1 MLSFT
6 VVDLFAATVNAF
18 NGGLLAQR
26 PDHYKRK
33 YFTAVGILVMAI
45 FGGIGG
51 GITRDVL
58 LNEIPGA
65 ITDARY
71 LWLCLGAGVLAL
83 FLAFG
88 KGQNLVGLGGADAT
102 GSRAPPRGPTRPAD
116 AQGKDATRLGSPRR
130 LIWTGNAGDTP
141 PEPGGWRIVVTR
153 DSGSAACPF
162 GRSVVV

>member
-83 FLAFG
+83 FLAYG
-88 KGQNLVGLGGADAT
+88 TN
-102 GSRAPPRGPTRPAD
+102 
-116 AQGKDATRLGSPRR
+116 
-130 LIWTGNAGDTP
+130 
-141 PEPGGWRIVVTR
+141 
-153 DSGSAACPF
+153 
-162 GRSVVV
+162 GRSSGRPRTSSSRRSRFRGTPWSVCRMGLRRNSP